1 LKHICTVSS
10 SNVRLNC
17 KVGAARIT
25 VMEPFA
31 AFLAVAVV
39 ALLVPGPDTFV
50 VLRTAVCDGP
60 RAGRWAAAGAG
71 AGNVVW
77 GVASAVGVAGL
88 LAASGSAFGVLKL
101 AGAAYL
107 AVLGAQALL
116 AAARGGP
123 LVPDDGGAARGASP
137 ATAFRRGLASDLLN
151 VKVGLFWT
159 ALVPQFAGPG
169 ASALLPAA
177 MVATMGA
184 LAFAWLTAYAH
195 LAARLRRTLARPRC
209 ARVLNTTA
217 GVVFAGLGARLAL
230 VHR

>member
-1 LKHICTVSS
+1 
-10 SNVRLNC
+10 
-17 KVGAARIT
+17 
-25 VMEPFA
+25 MEPFA
-31 AFLAVAVV
+31 AFLALAVV
-39 ALLVPGPDTFV
+39 ALLVPGPDTLV

-77 GVASAVGVAGL
+77 GVGSAVGVAGVI
-88 LAASGSAFGVLKL
+88 AAWGSAFAVLKL

-116 AAARGGP
+116 AAARGKP
-123 LVPDDGGAARGASP
+123 LVAGDGGASRAASA
-137 ATAFRRGLASDLLN
+137 ATAFRRGLGSDLLN

-159 ALVPQFAGPG
+159 ALVPQFSGPE

-184 LAFAWLTAYAH
+184 LAFAWLSAYAH
-195 LAARLRRTLARPRC
+195 LAARLRGALARPRY
-209 ARVLNTTA
+209 ARALNTTA

-230 VHR
+230 AHR